1 MRTFVEIINI
11 NMKDTYLDMN
21 EQEIIDAIIAFNNDP
36 EVQQL
41 QSYYYNQTVP
51 EILGISRREMS
62 HSSFLAWLF
71 TPTANHGLGTRPLFQ
86 LLELYLKC
94 YREEHKTCLSE
105 KLQSAILTRS
115 VNIISA
121 DVTTEEYISTTKAKG
136 RADIVI
142 QCDVYI
148 PDSEINR
155 LRIVIENKIY
165 SNEHDGQTQTYFDYY
180 ERQKVKDGTEHCMY
194 IYLTPPSIEA
204 AADCESFVHITYQDL
219 LDHVLE
225 RLVSQSNIS
234 ERTKFILN
242 EYICCLSIPA
252 NEVDNENKTN
262 LKTSILAI
270 GMKEKELLERFWEKH
285 NGLITMALHAKCFN
299 GDKDAEEL
307 LKKVNNNSRDFSKYA
322 INNSGHY
329 CKNRM
334 VEAVIMLYLD
344 MYKDTTIEELKNI
357 FPKELQGSLGVVK
370 DQYEAISDK
379 SRFFDAIHP
388 ATQEPFYICNQ
399 WGQLTDKFV
408 DYVNENIDGITI
420 TKKI

>member
-1 MRTFVEIINI
+1 MSNFVEIINI
-11 NMKDTYLDMN
+11 NMKDAYLDMN

-51 EILGISRREMS
+51 EIFGVSRREMS
-62 HSSFLAWLF
+62 HSSLLAWLF

-121 DVTTEEYISTTKAKG
+121 DVTTEEHISIAKAKG

-142 QCDVYI
+142 LCDVYI
-148 PDSEINR
+148 PDSKINR

-180 ERQKVKDGTEHCMY
+180 ERQKVKDGMEHCMY
-194 IYLTPPSIEA
+194 IYLTPPSIET

-252 NEVDNENKTN
+252 NE
-262 LKTSILAI
+262 
-270 GMKEKELLERFWEKH
+270 
-285 NGLITMALHAKCFN
+285 
-299 GDKDAEEL
+299 
-307 LKKVNNNSRDFSKYA
+307 
-322 INNSGHY
+322 
-329 CKNRM
+329 
-334 VEAVIMLYLD
+334 
-344 MYKDTTIEELKNI
+344 
-357 FPKELQGSLGVVK
+357 
-370 DQYEAISDK
+370 
-379 SRFFDAIHP
+379 
-388 ATQEPFYICNQ
+388 
-399 WGQLTDKFV
+399 
-408 DYVNENIDGITI
+408 
-420 TKKI
+420 